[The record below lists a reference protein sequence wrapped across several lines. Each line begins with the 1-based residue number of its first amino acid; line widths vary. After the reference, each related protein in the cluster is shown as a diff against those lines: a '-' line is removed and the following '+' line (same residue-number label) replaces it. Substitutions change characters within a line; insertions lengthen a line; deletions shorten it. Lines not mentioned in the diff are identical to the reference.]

1 MEEYPDA
8 RLPQKAAAV
17 ADGLPARSGKATRYC
32 WPIVPG
38 VQTPPTL
45 NLAAW
50 ARGEEEH
57 IWPEVKRAINWYL
70 LELGVELVNFQERYE
85 AVDWLV
91 AEGFIEVSEA
101 RKDLPRPLGEK
112 AP

>member
-1 MEEYPDA
+1 MPETPKPLPPSLTAAQREA
-8 RLPQKAAAV
+8 AIRL
-17 ADGLPARSGKATRYC
+17 GISGRY
-32 WPIVPG
+32 VPG

-70 LELGVELVNFQERYE
+70 HALGVDFVDFHERYQ
-85 AVDWLV
+85 AVDWLI
-91 AEGFIEVSEA
+91 AEGFITAEEA
-101 RKDLPRPLGEK
+101 RKDVPRPPAGES

>member
-1 MEEYPDA
+1 MK
-8 RLPQKAAAV
+8 L
-17 ADGLPARSGKATRYC
+17 GISGRY
-32 WPIVPG
+32 VPG
-38 VQTPPTL
+38 ERTPPTL

-70 LELGVELVNFQERYE
+70 LRLGVDFVDFKERHE
-85 AVDWLV
+85 AVDWLI
-91 AEGFIEVSEA
+91 AEGFIEKSEA
-101 RKDLPRPLGEK
+101 RQDVYGDVIGDLLRRLREPGKD